1 MKACHRSAVA
11 CLLISLV
18 TSSVY
23 AQGPAP
29 RSADEVTD
37 AQVAMVQ
44 ANMETGCVK
53 RGLERKHPD
62 DKELH
67 DGCACTVAV
76 ARAQITKPEW
86 QQLVM
91 DAVTNNGQD
100 AQATMAKHKDAMQV
114 CWPKP

>member
-1 MKACHRSAVA
+1 
-11 CLLISLV
+11 
-18 TSSVY
+18 
-23 AQGPAP
+23 
-29 RSADEVTD
+29 
-37 AQVAMVQ
+37 MVQ

-67 DGCACTVAV
+67 DGCACTVAI
-76 ARAQITKPEW
+76 ARAQITRAEW